1 MALGDRDSRLRFVV
15 RSTRRTLA
23 LGAVLAVTLAL
34 LGWLWELGRFGADD
48 AAAFDRLEAEVR
60 AGVAETIASID
71 AIAADVADLPETR
84 RALVEGSAPSE
95 ALFDALAVAVP
106 TATLND
112 DAVTVFNAAGEPV
125 AWRGRPSEFTPA
137 QLQGTPSIFVVT
149 GPLGLR
155 LAAVR
160 PVSPSEGDS
169 RQIGLV
175 AVEREVAT
183 APANRITPGQGFLLE
198 TSMVDVTID
207 LPSATTEPAADLDFT
222 IEAPAGGPLFHG
234 RVAPGVLS
242 GARGAWRR
250 QVSSWMAIVLGLTVL
265 LACGPLLNRRDTAQG
280 TAAYRTTVGLLV
292 VACLLARW
300 LFALALPG
308 HWRSGSGPSP
318 TALAPVDLL
327 LSALFWLALVVLAA
341 DAIARWRRV
350 QRSARR
356 APDRQTGGRREFYG
370 EHFAAGVGA
379 AAIIIGHALLVG
391 LVIQST
397 HVDVLKLSPYPW
409 DADRL
414 TTLSALTVLHAAA
427 FWGVALLFLASRSR
441 WRVAG
446 HDRHLRLMRGGA
458 WLAPMA
464 AVAIVGALL
473 DQELPGWPL
482 VVTVAVAAW
491 LSGLGPRAFGRY
503 RHASQATRLVSLFI
517 VFLTPA
523 VVAYPTTLYFADRAE
538 RRRIETEYA
547 RQTSDHPENLESWL
561 SQSLAKIDGLT
572 ALRDMAVSWPASS
585 PAAQRDSAFQIWRQT
600 DLAEFRLT
608 SAVELY
614 AADGR
619 LVSRFALNVPEYAAT
634 PPRSTLGC
642 GWEIFGEAS
651 TFGAADRR
659 MLHAQRSICVED
671 GDLPRR
677 VGAIVLHLMLDY
689 RVLPFIAS
697 DTPYEQ
703 LIRDGVPAVADPWS
717 QDVEV
722 VIYGWGYRRPLF
734 ASGLDAWALDLAT
747 FERIRASRDAFWT
760 SLDKGGVSYDVH
772 LSNDSAGIYALGVPA
787 RRPVDVLINLAEIV
801 TLVGAL
807 FIVLMF
813 GVAGFRRV
821 VGRTSGSAR
830 RLFEEL
836 RASFYRKLS
845 LAFMAAAVV
854 PVLTLAF
861 VIRLTFT
868 AQLRADVDAEAI
880 RTAAV
885 ARRVIEE
892 IALRQPLADGTVT
905 LLSDDVMVW
914 ISEVI
919 DQDVNIFDGPR
930 LVATSERDLYASGLL
945 PTRTPEDVYR
955 GIALQRLPSWVGVDQ
970 LGDRQYVLAA
980 TPVGATG
987 RETILTV
994 PLTSRQQQIERQID
1008 DLDRGIQLGVV
1019 AFVLLGGVIGLS
1031 MAERIADPVRRLT
1044 RVTAQIARGDF
1055 DVRVAV
1061 RSADELQRL
1070 VQAFNTMAAELK
1082 SQRAELERT
1091 HRLEA
1096 WAEMARQVAHEIKN
1110 PLTPIQLS
1118 AEHLRRVHADRG
1130 SPLAPVLDSC
1140 IDSILTQVR
1149 SLRQISA
1156 EFLSFATAPTAR
1168 PALVRLHDLV
1178 EEVVQPYRIG
1188 LGDRVEIAVDVPPEL
1203 PSLLLDRTLTARALT
1218 NIIENAL
1225 HAMPGQGA
1233 LRIAAWREDAVVRLS
1248 VTDTGAGV
1256 SKDALA
1262 RIFEPYFSTRAS
1274 GTGLGL
1280 TIAKRNIELSGGSI
1294 SLDSAPDV
1302 GTTVTLR
1309 LSLDGSPDASG

>member
-1 MALGDRDSRLRFVV
+1 MALGDRESPVRFVV
-15 RSTRRTLA
+15 RSAARTLA
-23 LGAVLAVTLAL
+23 LGVALAVTLGL
-34 LGWLWELGRFGADD
+34 LGWLWELGRFGNDD

-60 AGVAETIASID
+60 AGIAETIASMD
-71 AIAADVADLPETR
+71 AIATGVADLPETR
-84 RALVEGSAPSE
+84 RALVEGPAPGE
-95 ALFDALAVAVP
+95 ALFDALALAVP
-106 TATLND
+106 TGALD
-112 DAVTVFNAAGEPV
+112 DAVTVFNAAGDPL
-125 AWRGRPSEFTPA
+125 AWRGRPSELTPA
-137 QLQGTPSIFVVT
+137 QLQSTASIFVVT

-160 PVSPSEGDS
+160 GVSPSEGEP
-169 RQIGLV
+169 RRIGVV

-183 APANRITPGQGFLLE
+183 APANRIAPGQGFLLE
-198 TSMVDVTID
+198 TSMVDVSID
-207 LPSATTEPAADLDFT
+207 LPSAVTEPEADVDFT
-222 IEAPAGGPLFHG
+222 LEAPAGGPLFHG
-234 RVAPGVLS
+234 RVAPGALS
-242 GARGAWRR
+242 AARGAWRR
-250 QVSSWMAIVLGLTVL
+250 QVASWMAILLGLSL
-265 LACGPLLNRRDTAQG
+265 ILACGALLDRRDTARG
-280 TAAYRTTVGLLV
+280 PATYRTTVGSLV
-292 VACLLARW
+292 VACLLAR
-300 LFALALPG
+300 LIFALALPG
-308 HWRSGSGPSP
+308 QWHRGSGPSEI
-318 TALAPVDLL
+318 ALAPVNLL
-327 LSALFWLALVVLAA
+327 LTALFWLALVVLAA
-341 DAIARWRRV
+341 DAIVRWRRL
-350 QRSARR
+350 QRHARR
-356 APDRQTGGRREFYG
+356 SLDRQTGGWRRFYT
-370 EHFAAGVGA
+370 EQFAVGVATA
-379 AAIIIGHALLVG
+379 AFIVGHALLVG
-391 LVIQST
+391 RVIQST
-397 HVDVLKLSPYPW
+397 RVDVLKLSPHPW

-414 TTLSALTVLHAAA
+414 TILAALTVLHAAA

-441 WRVAG
+441 WRLDG
-446 HDRHLRLMRGGA
+446 RDRHLRLARGGA
-458 WLAPMA
+458 WLAPIG
-464 AVAIVGALL
+464 AVALVGALL

-491 LSGLGPRAFGRY
+491 VSGVGPRALGRY

-523 VVAYPTTLYFADRAE
+523 LVVYPTTLHFADRAE

-547 RQTSDHPENLESWL
+547 RQTSDHPADLELWL
-561 SQSLAKIDGLT
+561 SQSLAKIDDLT
-572 ALRDMAVSWPASS
+572 ELRNMAVSWPAFS

-614 AADGR
+614 APDGR

-651 TFGAADRR
+651 TFGATDRQ

-671 GDLPRR
+671 SDLPRR

-703 LIRDGVPAVADPWS
+703 LIRDGVPVVADPWS

-734 ASGLDAWALDLAT
+734 ASGRDAWALDQAT

-807 FIVLMF
+807 FIVLLL

-868 AQLRADVDAEAI
+868 AQLRADVEAEAI

-892 IALRQPLADGTVT
+892 IALLQPLADGTVT

-970 LGDRQYVLAA
+970 LGDLRYVLAA
-980 TPVGATG
+980 TPVGATD

-1031 MAERIADPVRRLT
+1031 MAERIADPLRRLT
-1044 RVTAQIARGDF
+1044 RVTTQIARGDF

-1082 SQRAELERT
+1082 SQRAELKRT

-1149 SLRQISA
+1149 LLRQISA
-1156 EFLSFATAPTAR
+1156 EFWSFATAPTAR
-1168 PALVRLHDLV
+1168 PALIRLHDLV
-1178 EEVVQPYRIG
+1178 QEVVQPYRIG
-1188 LGDRVEIAVDVPPEL
+1188 LGDRVEIAVDVPSEL

-1225 HAMPGQGA
+1225 HAMPGQGV
-1233 LRIAAWREDAVVRLS
+1233 LRIAARREDSAVRLS
-1248 VTDTGAGV
+1248 VTDTGVGMGE
-1256 SKDALA
+1256 DALA

-1294 SLDSAPDV
+1294 SLDSAPGV